1 MRRMICMALAAV
13 LLLAGCATPSG
24 GGSGGEQEQTQEQAQ
39 VQEQS
44 QEEEA
49 WEPVTVFP
57 KTDAF
62 VGDTMPYYE
71 DGTMNVFYLADQRD
85 GKTGYHPWGL
95 IRTQDYCSFE
105 DMGIVIP
112 YGDTIQD
119 QDIALGTGCVI
130 KDRSG
135 GYHAFYTGH
144 NDHFAPKEAIMHAT
158 SSDML
163 NWTKVPGDTF
173 IASQEYSQDDFR
185 DPYVFYVEQ
194 EQCYWMLVVTRS
206 EGSGVIVKYTSKDL
220 SKWEDGGIFF
230 EDDMGY
236 GTNMECPTLL
246 QFGGRWYLSFSDQ
259 WPDRVVHYRIS
270 DSVNGPFV
278 KPERDTVDGNG
289 FYAGRLE
296 TDGEHLY
303 VVGWNGTKFDHE
315 DENDYDWAGNMVVH
329 QLEQQPDGTLRP
341 VPNEKVVAA
350 MSHALTL
357 EPVLMTDTV
366 TAEENS
372 FRLKG
377 DQYELVQFQ
386 ALDGTTRLEADVS
399 GWGEE
404 DLFGLAFAPDT
415 ENVGAMNYVFH
426 PKENRVEF
434 FNTDNIVEMD
444 AQSFIDFDFSGRDS
458 IHITLL
464 IGDGVATLYLDNEA
478 ALTARMYRS
487 QGTNWQIFGV
497 NSGVKWDNV
506 SIFA

>member
-1 MRRMICMALAAV
+1 
-13 LLLAGCATPSG
+13 
-24 GGSGGEQEQTQEQAQ
+24 
-39 VQEQS
+39 
-44 QEEEA
+44 
-49 WEPVTVFP
+49 
-57 KTDAF
+57 
-62 VGDTMPYYE
+62 
-71 DGTMNVFYLADQRD
+71 
-85 GKTGYHPWGL
+85 
-95 IRTQDYCSFE
+95 
-105 DMGIVIP
+105 
-112 YGDTIQD
+112 
-119 QDIALGTGCVI
+119 
-130 KDRSG
+130 
-135 GYHAFYTGH
+135 
-144 NDHFAPKEAIMHAT
+144 
-158 SSDML
+158 
-163 NWTKVPGDTF
+163 
-173 IASQEYSQDDFR
+173 
-185 DPYVFYVEQ
+185 
-194 EQCYWMLVVTRS
+194 
-206 EGSGVIVKYTSKDL
+206 
-220 SKWEDGGIFF
+220 
-230 EDDMGY
+230 
-236 GTNMECPTLL
+236 
-246 QFGGRWYLSFSDQ
+246 
-259 WPDRVVHYRIS
+259 VVHYRIS

-497 NSGVKWDNV
+497 NAGVKWDNV
-506 SIFA
+506 AIFA